1 MKTLQELFDEI
12 MGSDE
17 LKRAFVE
24 ALKAT
29 SVEDFLK
36 QNGCDATVEELA
48 EFLEAKAASEDA
60 PMELS
65 EDVLAAV
72 AGGTGMTID
81 DQPGTSNCS
90 DDCTEIKVLC
100 C

>member
-1 MKTLQELFDEI
+1 MKTLQELFDEVI
-12 MGSDE
+12 GSNE

-24 ALKAT
+24 ALT
-29 SVEDFLK
+29 TGGVEDFMR
-36 QNGCDATVEELA
+36 QNECEASAEELA

-65 EDVLAAV
+65 EDVLAEV